1 MFVILLETLS
11 IPKHTKE
18 SNMRKENVVLYK
30 SKIDSNIEVLVIYP
44 GHPSYKL
51 MKENIFE
58 SKRSVSIPEINRIL
72 IDGDNLDYKQLLN
85 LEKEEIKKSLGLQSE

>member
-1 MFVILLETLS
+1 MFVTLSETPS
-11 IPKHTKE
+11 IPKHIKE

-30 SKIDSNIEVLVIYP
+30 SKIDSNVEVLVIYP

-85 LEKEEIKKSLGLQSE
+85 LEKEEIKKNLGLQSE